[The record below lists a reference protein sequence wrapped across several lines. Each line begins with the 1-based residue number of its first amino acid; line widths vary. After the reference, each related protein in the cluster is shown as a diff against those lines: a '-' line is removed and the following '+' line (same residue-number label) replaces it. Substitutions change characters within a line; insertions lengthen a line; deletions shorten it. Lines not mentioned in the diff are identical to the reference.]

1 MMIGA
6 IWIMPVYA
14 QVVGSTRM
22 LWHVISHCLTTT
34 STSDTLPVFVVVRT
48 GAWVRRKV
56 TIVTY
61 WLYEVIH
68 RSQVTTGINRCY
80 IYKRKHG
87 SITTLSSKTILQQSK
102 TIVKLFIFKE
112 QVIIY
117 KKQKLYYELI
127 LDIIQITTSF

>member
-1 MMIGA
+1 MISQTRHATFENHCKKTLMMTGA
-6 IWIMPVYA
+6 IWIMPVCA

-22 LWHVISHCLTTT
+22 LWHVISHCLTTI
-34 STSDTLPVFVVVRT
+34 SPSDASPVFVVVRT
-48 GAWVRRKV
+48 GTWVWRKV
-56 TIVTY
+56 TIVAN

-87 SITTLSSKTILQQSK
+87 SITTLSSKNMLQQNK
-102 TIVKLFIFKE
+102 TIVRLFLLKE

-117 KKQKLYYELI
+117 N
-127 LDIIQITTSF
+127 